1 MNENINCPNYIL
13 CGSKGSKD
21 YFSCYAGTCL
31 NCDAFFSRNKM
42 IIEENI
48 ECSIC
53 ADDEFKKGIKFPNCC
68 HILCIEHMKEYYR
81 NNKFVLDVDEFDN
94 NCELFKNSTNIS
106 S

>member
-13 CGSKGSKD
+13 CCVKGSKD
-21 YFSCYAGTCL
+21 YFSCYGGTCL
-31 NCDAFFSRNKM
+31 NCDTFFSRNKM

-53 ADDEFKKGIKFPNCC
+53 ADGEFKKGIKFPNCS
-68 HILCIEHMKEYYR
+68 HILCIEDMKEYYR
-81 NNKFVLDVDEFDN
+81 NNKLIIEIEEFDN